1 MASKKNL
8 KQDINRIVNE
18 LVADCLQYMKMQPG
32 KAETEIAEIIS
43 EALKMRKELIYKLN
57 HLEDT
62 EDAKKLKSQI
72 NEIAVTLIG
81 KTDASYKTLS
91 KLPR

>member
-18 LVADCLQYMKMQPG
+18 LVADCLQYLKMQPG

-43 EALKMRKELIYKLN
+43 EALKLRNDLIFRLN
-57 HLEDT
+57 HLENINDT
-62 EDAKKLKSQI
+62 KKVKSQMNDI
-72 NEIAVTLIG
+72 IVTLIG
-81 KTDASYKTLS
+81 KADASYKTLS
-91 KLPR
+91 KLPH